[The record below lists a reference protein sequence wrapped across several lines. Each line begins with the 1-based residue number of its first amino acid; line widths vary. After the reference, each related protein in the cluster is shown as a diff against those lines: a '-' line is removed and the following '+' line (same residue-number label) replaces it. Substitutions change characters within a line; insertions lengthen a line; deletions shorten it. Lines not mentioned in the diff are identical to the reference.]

1 MTSNYV
7 IVSVKL
13 YLNVGNNQYIILW
26 NFGSRIMSG
35 RSNQKKPGLGRV
47 NATVHTPQS
56 RLRAVS
62 LFSWFIEQNARDAQM
77 ATCVTEGASACTPL
91 TKSEEK
97 ERLLTVYPQP
107 IYLNESVDE
116 LVTFQWRKQSKTL
129 FVPVFLLVCHFSRLH
144 PLLIRGGVKV
154 RVPLPWRGRCCVQS
168 CDSVAVFVWRC

>member
-13 YLNVGNNQYIILW
+13 YLNVGNNQYII
-26 NFGSRIMSG
+26 
-35 RSNQKKPGLGRV
+35 
-47 NATVHTPQS
+47 HTPQS

-77 ATCVTEGASACTPL
+77 TTCVTEGASACTPL
-91 TKSEEK
+91 TRSEEK
-97 ERLLTVYPQP
+97 ERLLTVYPQT

-129 FVPVFLLVCHFSRLH
+129 FVPVFLLVCHFSRLR

-154 RVPLPWRGRCCVQS
+154 RVPLP
-168 CDSVAVFVWRC
+168 